1 MQTTPLRM
9 TLPPI
14 RRHSVVRTDA
24 LSRSSSA
31 AGSLLLE
38 STRSSENTKSLLRR
52 ALMIETSCAS
62 HNVSMPFSVRCVTS
76 PQVVSC
82 AAQYGVTVNSTAARV
97 MILRGLSA
105 RTSSALTQPL
115 TLASVQPSRSRPSS
129 VSSTGSVYEKLLSP
143 PPLPSAMYKSVTR
156 SEPETLTRPSA
167 ISRLRTKRQPLPS
180 TMRAMSGQ

>member
-1 MQTTPLRM
+1 
-9 TLPPI
+9 
-14 RRHSVVRTDA
+14 
-24 LSRSSSA
+24 
-31 AGSLLLE
+31 
-38 STRSSENTKSLLRR
+38 
-52 ALMIETSCAS
+52 
-62 HNVSMPFSVRCVTS
+62 
-76 PQVVSC
+76 
-82 AAQYGVTVNSTAARV
+82 

-143 PPLPSAMYKSVTR
+143 PLPSAMYKSVTR

>member
-1 MQTTPLRM
+1 
-9 TLPPI
+9 
-14 RRHSVVRTDA
+14 
-24 LSRSSSA
+24 
-31 AGSLLLE
+31 
-38 STRSSENTKSLLRR
+38 
-52 ALMIETSCAS
+52 
-62 HNVSMPFSVRCVTS
+62 
-76 PQVVSC
+76 
-82 AAQYGVTVNSTAARV
+82 

-143 PPLPSAMYKSVTR
+143 PLPSAMYKSVTR

-167 ISRLRTKRQPLPS
+167 ISRLRTKTLPS